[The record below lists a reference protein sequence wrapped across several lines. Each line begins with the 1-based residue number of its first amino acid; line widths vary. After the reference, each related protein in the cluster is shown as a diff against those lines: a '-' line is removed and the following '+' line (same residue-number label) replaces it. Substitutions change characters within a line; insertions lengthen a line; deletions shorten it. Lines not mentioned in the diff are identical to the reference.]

1 METVDMEDKEKKSK
15 LKEALK
21 AAGVTGAG
29 AAIGASVL
37 DPEATV
43 DAIIDYGWGNYP
55 PLGRVAD
62 DIAFTNGG
70 LWEKVRD
77 NPNFGVGLNAAASG
91 LGALAAYGVL
101 KGVKKA
107 IHNRDEKKL
116 ELARAIGEASKN
128 GRA

>member
-1 METVDMEDKEKKSK
+1 MENKEKKSK

-21 AAGVTGAG
+21 AAGVAGTG
-29 AAIGASVL
+29 AAIGAEVL
-37 DPEATV
+37 DPWKTFDMLDGLGQTSSPLQEQM
-43 DAIIDYGWGNYP
+43 IDVLYGYNRLY
-55 PLGRVAD
+55 
-62 DIAFTNGG
+62 
-70 LWEKVRD
+70 EKIRE
-77 NPNFGVGLNAAASG
+77 NQNIGVGLNAAASG

-101 KGVKKA
+101 KGVTKGVKKA